1 VISRT
6 SLPVDRDA
14 GYIAPV
20 ADNAGSSPGAGPA
33 LSPSEA
39 ILWHAEGVRSQFHP
53 WFGVLLVL
61 GGQPEEEA
69 FEAALA
75 RAMDRIPRMR
85 QCVSLRG
92 LGLGLPEWRNAGNI
106 DIRYH
111 VRRLRLQP
119 DADLTSALGAVA
131 VIAALP
137 MDRGRP
143 LWECYLLGPIV
154 GGRTLCLFKFH
165 GALIDSIDLPEL
177 VSALTSDS
185 KKRPARRA
193 RGAVNGTLRSAGA
206 LLAREGMRETWRLAK
221 GAARAS
227 ARALRHPVEAL
238 DSVWRGARALPEAM
252 SEAAESVARELE
264 GTAAVKPVRSFD
276 LLTVPASYLD
286 TVAAPLGVT
295 PDDILLSALTAA
307 LRSLKPPAARRVV
320 DTVCLSRL
328 RTESAAATNGTHDE
342 RPLFSLPLPIGERR
356 EGRRLAL
363 IREARHAATERGS
376 GMSSWI
382 AHALGVLPRAPG
394 GWFAAY
400 GIGRPDACFVDAGRF
415 EPPGAVAEAD
425 VEASYC
431 FSDLAETATLGASV
445 LRCGPLVH
453 VGIAGDADLPTD
465 SRSFRGL
472 FETALSEIEKLADRF
487 ARGGRRYAEGV
498 TTESDC

>member
-1 VISRT
+1 
-6 SLPVDRDA
+6 LLD
-14 GYIAPV
+14 V
-20 ADNAGSSPGAGPA
+20 ADTSGNSGGGQA
-33 LSPSEA
+33 LSPNEA

-61 GGQPEEEA
+61 GRQPDETA
-69 FEAALA
+69 FEAAVA
-75 RAMDRIPRMR
+75 RTMERQPRMR
-85 QCVSLRG
+85 QRIGVRG
-92 LGLGLPEWRNAGNI
+92 LGIGLPEWRDVGNV

-119 DADLTSALGAVA
+119 DADLASALGAIA

-143 LWECYLLGPIV
+143 LWECYLLGPLV

-165 GALIDSIDLPEL
+165 GALIDSVDPAEL
-177 VSALTSDS
+177 VAVLAADAQ
-185 KKRPARRA
+185 KRSPRRA
-193 RGAVNGTLRSAGA
+193 RPGSNGTLRSTSA
-206 LLAREGMRETWRLAK
+206 LLAREGMLETWRIAK

-252 SEAAESVARELE
+252 SEAAETVARELE
-264 GTAAVKPVRSFD
+264 GTAVVKPVRSFD
-276 LLTVPASYLD
+276 LFTVPAAHLD
-286 TVAAPLGVT
+286 TIAAPLGVT
-295 PDDILLSALTAA
+295 PEDILLSALTAA
-307 LRSLKPPAARRVV
+307 VRSLKPPAARRVV
-320 DTVCLSRL
+320 ETVCLSRL
-328 RTESAAATNGTHDE
+328 RRESATRSNGAHDD
-342 RPLFSLPLPIGERR
+342 RVLVSLPLPIGERR

-363 IREARHAATERGS
+363 IRDARHAALDRGS

-394 GWFAAY
+394 GWIVGY
-400 GIGRPDACFVDAGRF
+400 GLGRPEACFVDAGRF
-415 EPPGAVAEAD
+415 DPWGVVAEAD

-431 FSDLAETATLGASV
+431 FSDLAETASVGATV

-453 VGIAGDADLPTD
+453 VGIAGDAGLPTD

-472 FETALSEIEKLADRF
+472 FETALTEIERLADRF